1 MSAVPNTRLVDAD
14 GNGTPA
20 LIRWMND
27 AARGAGGVIQAL
39 TAGSGGQSTFT
50 FAAIPQVFHA
60 LEVLIAGR
68 VTGAANYLSMYM
80 QINSDATAA
89 NYDSSQDLY
98 SSDATTTSAAIAS
111 TTSGMHVGFA
121 VGPSANANAIS
132 EVRILIPGYAGSV
145 MHKAVHTQ
153 YNGWTNTR
161 RSGIVGGVWLS
172 AAAITQLDFP
182 APSGSWAEG
191 TTAVLIGK

>member
-1 MSAVPNTRLVDAD
+1 MIETFPPASYQDYGSNVAPA
-14 GNGTPA
+14 PA
-20 LIRWMND
+20 LSS
-27 AARGAGGVIQAL
+27 GPQIQ
-39 TAGSGGQSTFT
+39 TITVGSGGQATLSFT
-50 FAAIPQVFHA
+50 AIPQTFSA
-60 LEVLIAGR
+60 IEVLIAGR

-89 NYDSSQDLY
+89 NYDSSQDSY
-98 SSDATTTSAAIAS
+98 SSGATTTAAAIAS

-121 VGPSANANAIS
+121 VGPNSNANAIA

-145 MHKAVHTQ
+145 MHKAVQTQ

-161 RSGIVGGVWLS
+161 RSGTVGGVWLS

-191 TTAVLIGK
+191 TVAVLTGR